1 MGEKRMRRATMG
13 GYLLT
18 VAALGT
24 VLAAT
29 GWTVHAVPAPEA
41 ATTSLSA
48 GPMTALDPFTLV
60 TVTIARPEP
69 SVKAAGSPL
78 LSVRSDPRD
87 PIRIPA
93 RPPLRSAFR
102 PVP

>member
-1 MGEKRMRRATMG
+1 MGEKRMRRGRMG

-41 ATTSLSA
+41 TTTSLSA
-48 GPMTALDPFTLV
+48 GPMTVLDPFTLA
-60 TVTIARPEP
+60 TVTIARPELGIN
-69 SVKAAGSPL
+69 AAGS
-78 LSVRSDPRD
+78 LSSSGRPDQRD